1 MVLRY
6 SWTGAGSFATQHLIA
21 KGIGVEDELCG
32 CGAPARIEAQ
42 IAEGPQHQLVVAVAQ
57 AVQCQLAQAQQTLE
71 GPTQGAA
78 AAVAHYVAQFGA
90 CADPL
95 PSRAPV

>member
-6 SWTGAGSFATQHLIA
+6 SRTGAGSFAAQHLIA
-21 KGIGVEDELCG
+21 KCIGVEDELCG
-32 CGAPARIEAQ
+32 YGAPARIEAQ
-42 IAEGPQHQLVVAVAQ
+42 IAEGPQHQVVVAVAQ
-57 AVQCQLAQAQQTLE
+57 AVQCHLAQAQQTLE

-90 CADPL
+90 SVDPL

>member
-6 SWTGAGSFATQHLIA
+6 SWTGAWSFATQHLTA

-42 IAEGPQHQLVVAVAQ
+42 IAEDPQQQLVVAVAQ
-57 AVQCQLAQAQQTLE
+57 VVQCQLAQAQQTLE

-78 AAVAHYVAQFGA
+78 AAVAHYVAPFGA

-95 PSRAPV
+95 PSHSPV